1 MSRAPRTCRVTFVCS
16 MCLVMA
22 IDSVERKGEGEKG
35 IKRDKEGERGRKSPD
50 VCLISSSIFNA

>member
-22 IDSVERKGEGEKG
+22 VDSVERKGEGEKG
-35 IKRDKEGERGRKSPD
+35 RKKGEEG
-50 VCLISSSIFNA
+50 